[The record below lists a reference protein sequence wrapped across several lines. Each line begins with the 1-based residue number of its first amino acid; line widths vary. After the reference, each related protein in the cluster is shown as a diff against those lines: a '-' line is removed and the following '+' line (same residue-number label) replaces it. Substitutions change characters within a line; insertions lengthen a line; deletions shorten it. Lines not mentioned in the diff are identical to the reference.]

1 MMVTG
6 REEGMGFS
14 EKTRLWRS
22 SSVETHHVDC
32 GFLHLGLKFFL
43 FFFFLIESAVM
54 ESNGLGG

>member
-43 FFFFLIESAVM
+43 FFFFF
-54 ESNGLGG
+54 